1 MAKEK
6 ESPKEAPKAD
16 PRQERWEAFVKR
28 YAVLNPVKHA
38 SKKANGEFDKIPAS
52 FK

>member
-6 ESPKEAPKAD
+6 EEKVD
-16 PRQERWEAFVKR
+16 PRQAKWDAFVKR
-28 YAVLNPVKHA
+28 YAVLNPVKYA
-38 SKKANGEFDKIPAS
+38 SKKANGEFDKIPDS